1 MTGIAGTA
9 VEVGAIAMLRLLAD
23 TLRQNDIASVT
34 PDDIDRM
41 AARFEADADS
51 VVRGL
56 LVESLG
62 TPEALGS

>member
-1 MTGIAGTA
+1 
-9 VEVGAIAMLRLLAD
+9 MLRLLAD

-62 TPEALGS
+62 TPEAHGS